1 MNVELFRDIIII
13 IYGIAG
19 ILCFILV
26 LFIMFL
32 VYRKVKVIM
41 ILSNDILMKLKKF
54 VDETGEAMKPIMQI
68 ITIIEAVHKGFDLV
82 SKIIEMKKGGK
93 DNGERTVG

>member
-1 MNVELFRDIIII
+1 
-13 IYGIAG
+13 
-19 ILCFILV
+19 
-26 LFIMFL
+26 MFL